1 MSQRLNHFELSA
13 PIFEKMLAFSTS
25 AKEDSSLDK
34 SLLIMVDILVSHL
47 NRCAFCVDMHIKE
60 AKIEGERAL
69 RLYHI
74 PIWRESPL
82 FSDKEKAIFNWAEA
96 ATHLDKTGISDEVF
110 EELSKHLSEKEISD
124 LTFAIACING
134 WNRLAI
140 PFKTVPGSIDHL
152 FGLDRAELS

>member
-1 MSQRLNHFELSA
+1 MTQRLNHFELSA

-25 AKEDSSLDK
+25 AKEDSALDK
-34 SLLIMVDILVSHL
+34 PLLLMVDILVSHL
-47 NRCAFCVDMHIKE
+47 NGCAFCVDMHVKE

-82 FSDKEKAIFNWAEA
+82 FSDKEKAVFNWAEA
-96 ATHLDKTGISDEVF
+96 ATRLEKTGVSNEAF
-110 EELSKHLSEKEISD
+110 EELSKYLTEKEISD
-124 LTFAIACING
+124 LTFAIACINA

-140 PFKTVPGSIDHL
+140 SFTMVPGSIDHL
-152 FGLDRAELS
+152 FGLDRAQLS